1 MAVEASLQR
10 DMESQIQNAIRSRLA
25 YFKKQANSLTF
36 ESARRLLEKDL
47 GLETFAFDIH
57 KRFIK
62 QQLLE
67 CLEGSSKNS
76 GEIVETNASTTAEA
90 AESQEGCQSKKEV
103 MESCSEDKEKI
114 VDSREGIKDVSE
126 NKIKEVIRK
135 RASYIVANLDKVTV
149 AGVFQLLEE
158 DMNLDKHTLDTYKK
172 FISKQLAKV
181 LKSHEVSDPAS
192 EVKKKL
198 RKDFQSTASR
208 NSGIKES
215 TNSSESERSEEDEDR
230 KEEEEEEER
239 SEREVVPKGMNKNS
253 VGLKKRERPQKET
266 KALSKKRIKA
276 AEKVSEHG
284 SNAEEEIGIVS
295 EGGRLQSSAAKAV
308 KDFVDSGFMR
318 WSLHENGSHSN
329 YLWQIDELKECER
342 LRLENQNLAS
352 ENRQVTEERH
362 DISTFMK
369 LKNEELTRAMEF
381 AEKAK
386 REAEKAKEE
395 AAKERREMS
404 TFMNLKKKNEEMAR
418 AKELAEKAKKEA
430 EKAKEEAVKEWHEMS
445 AFMKLKIE
453 ELTSAKEFAEK
464 AKREAE
470 KAREEAEK
478 EQHEMSAFMK
488 LKIEELTRA
497 KEYAEKAKREAEKAK
512 EEVERERHE
521 MSALMKLE
529 NEELTRVK
537 EFAEKAN
544 REAEKAKEAQNVA
557 ERSATRFKS
566 KLDDMQ
572 QHVADLQRQ
581 LDEARASASRA
592 IDEFRASKACQ
603 ELLVDL
609 AGPYMDG
616 GFDNFRMQATRD
628 FPKLKQIFEA
638 YELDI
643 DMVIASLTTSGG

>member
-1 MAVEASLQR
+1 MTF
-10 DMESQIQNAIRSRLA
+10 ESVLRLLENDLGLKTFALDVHKGFIKQQLLDILRQDIEFQIINVVRSQATRF
-25 YFKKQANSLTF
+25 YEQANSLTF

-47 GLETFAFDIH
+47 GLETFALDIH

-62 QQLLE
+62 QQLLK

-90 AESQEGCQSKKEV
+90 AESQDECQSKKEV

-114 VDSREGIKDVSE
+114 KDSCEEIKDVSE
-126 NKIKEVIRK
+126 NEIKEVIRK
-135 RASYIVANLDKVTV
+135 RASYMVANLDKVTV
-149 AGVFQLLEE
+149 AGVFRLLEE
-158 DMNLDKHTLDTYKK
+158 DMNLDKYTLDTYKK
-172 FISKQLAKV
+172 FISKQLAEV

-198 RKDFQSTASR
+198 KKDFQSTASR
-208 NSGIKES
+208 NSCIKES
-215 TNSSESERSEEDEDR
+215 TNSSESENGKEDEDR

-239 SEREVVPKGMNKNS
+239 FESEVVPKGMYKNS
-253 VGLKKRERPQKET
+253 VRLKKRERPQKET
-266 KALSKKRIKA
+266 KAPSKKRIKA
-276 AEKVSEHG
+276 AEKVSEYG
-284 SNAEEEIGIVS
+284 SDAEEEIGVVS
-295 EGGRLQSSAAKAV
+295 EGGRFQSSAAKAV
-308 KDFVDSGFMR
+308 KDFVDSGFTMR
-318 WSLHENGSHSN
+318 SLHENGSHSN
-329 YLWQIDELKECER
+329 CLWQIDELRKECER

-352 ENRQVTEERH
+352 ENRQVMEERH

-369 LKNEELTRAMEF
+369 LKNEELTRAMELV
-381 AEKAK
+381 EKAK

-395 AAKERREMS
+395 AAKERHEMS
-404 TFMNLKKKNEEMAR
+404 TFINLKKKNEEMAR
-418 AKELAEKAKKEA
+418 AKELAEN
-430 EKAKEEAVKEWHEMS
+430 AKE
-445 AFMKLKIE
+445 
-453 ELTSAKEFAEK
+453 
-464 AKREAE
+464 
-470 KAREEAEK
+470 
-478 EQHEMSAFMK
+478 
-488 LKIEELTRA
+488 
-497 KEYAEKAKREAEKAK
+497 EAEKAK

-521 MSALMKLE
+521 MSAFMKLE

-537 EFAEKAN
+537 EFVEKAK

-557 ERSATRFKS
+557 EKSATRFKS

-616 GFDNFRMQATRD
+616 GFDNFRMQAIRD